1 MQLAERLEVVAGDF
15 LLPLFF
21 ANAGLKLNINSLA
34 AKDLGALVFVVS
46 HPCPTLAP
54 QPFPYTP
61 LA

>member
-1 MQLAERLEVVAGDF
+1 MVAGDF

-46 HPCPTLAP
+46 PTLAP
-54 QPFPYTP
+54 QPSPTP
-61 LA
+61 RSLDLALGFLL